1 VTRARMRV
9 FAFGALLLMLAP
21 TLVACGGGGSTTTK
35 TIKVGLVA
43 DEGGLNDQGF
53 NQLANKGLEKAKTEL
68 GVQGDVKVSTKGAD
82 YEPNLTAY
90 ASQGFDPVIAVGFN
104 MSPAVGKVSGDFPNT
119 HFIIIDGQGTDTN
132 FNDLKHTNVES
143 LFFSEQDAGALVG
156 VFAGML
162 EKKGASPKK
171 SHVISAVGG
180 KKIPPVDHFIAGYQW
195 ASKQEDS
202 SLKVLYSYSDDFA
215 DSAKC
220 RDIANGQIAKGSD
233 IVFQVAGGCGLGAL
247 AAAGQK
253 GVYSIG
259 VDSDQKAR
267 DTSVIASAVKR
278 VDVAT
283 FSAIKDFK
291 EGNFKAGADVF
302 TLKNDGVGI
311 AAGNIAIPAD
321 IQTEIDKVTAD
332 IKSGAKTVP
341 ANPQPSDTV

>member
-1 VTRARMRV
+1 VKRSSSRILS
-9 FAFGALLLMLAP
+9 FGILLLMLVPA
-21 TLVACGGGGSTTTK
+21 LAACGGGSSTTTK

-53 NQLANKGLEKAKTEL
+53 NQLANQGLEKAKTEL
-68 GVQGDVKVSTKGAD
+68 GVQGDVKVSLSGAD
-82 YEPNLTAY
+82 YLPNLTTY

-104 MSPAVGKVSGDFPNT
+104 MGPAVGKVSGDFPNT
-119 HFIIIDGQGTDTN
+119 HFIIIDGAGTDAQ

-143 LFFSEQDAGALVG
+143 LFFNEQDAGALVG
-156 VFAGML
+156 VVAGML
-162 EKKGASPKK
+162 EKSGTSPKH
-171 SHVISAVGG
+171 SHIIGAVGG

-195 ASKQEDS
+195 ASKIEDPTV
-202 SLKVLYSYSDDFA
+202 KVLVQYSDDFA

-220 RDIANGQIAKGSD
+220 RDIANGQIAKGAD
-233 IVFQVAGGCGLGAL
+233 IVFQVAGGCGLGVL

-259 VDSDQKAR
+259 VDSDQKSKNP
-267 DTSVIASAVKR
+267 SVIASAVKR

-283 FSAIKDFK
+283 FNAIKDFK
-291 EGNFKAGADVF
+291 EGNFKSGADIF

-311 AAGNIAIPAD
+311 APGNITIPAD

-341 ANPQPSDTV
+341 TDALPTDTV